1 MIIIQED
8 LENKSVM
15 LSIKAAKLTA
25 QLLAKAMRA
34 AYRQWQKA
42 RDAPGEMSFKQLR
55 KGGELSEIDITH
67 ENIKAFDPIARKYGI
82 RYHLE
87 ADTSAETPIWK
98 VYFRA
103 NSADSMTA
111 AFKEFSAQMLNRDAD
126 KPSVRE
132 AMRELREKVAHAVRD
147 LSKVITRGGP
157 DL

>member
-1 MIIIQED
+1 VIKIQEE
-8 LENKSVM
+8 LESKSVS
-15 LSIKAAKLTA
+15 LSIKAGKLTA

-34 AYRQWQKA
+34 AYKQMQKA
-42 RDAPGEMSFKQLR
+42 RDSPGKMSFKQLR
-55 KGGELSEIDITH
+55 KGGELSEVDITN

-87 ADTSAETPIWK
+87 KDASTEPPLWR

-103 NSADSMTA
+103 KDTESMHA
-111 AFKEFSAQMLNRDAD
+111 AFREFTTQQLNRDAD

-132 AMRELREKVAHAVRD
+132 MMRNLREKVANAVRD
-147 LSKVITRGGP
+147 LARVITRGGP

>member
-1 MIIIQED
+1 M
-8 LENKSVM
+8 ENKSVA

-25 QLLAKAMRA
+25 KGLAIAMRA

-87 ADTSAETPIWK
+87 ADTSTEPPIWK

-103 NSADSMTA
+103 KDVESMTA
-111 AFKEFSAQMLNRDAD
+111 AFREFSAQQLNRDTD
-126 KPSVRE
+126 RPSVRE
-132 AMRELREKVAHAVRD
+132 AMRELRERVAHAVRD
-147 LSKVITRGGP
+147 LSRVITRGGP